1 MHALCMRDRYGRQVL
16 YHVSWVQAP
25 WPHHSWHCA
34 NGTHSFPVSVSNE
47 SKHSMR
53 GLSIIQHLR
62 ARRSEKKRETMKSR
76 KQMYNL
82 SCSSEIPLKLYL
94 NLPLNSGSQL
104 ILLQDRDFALDIQW
118 LPNTALQVLLYKT
131 YIFLNI
137 KHLGPDLLNRAN

>member
-104 ILLQDRDFALDIQW
+104 ICFRTEICIRHPVVTQHSAASFIVQ
-118 LPNTALQVLLYKT
+118 NIY
-131 YIFLNI
+131 FLNI

>member
-1 MHALCMRDRYGRQVL
+1 
-16 YHVSWVQAP
+16 
-25 WPHHSWHCA
+25 
-34 NGTHSFPVSVSNE
+34 
-47 SKHSMR
+47 MR